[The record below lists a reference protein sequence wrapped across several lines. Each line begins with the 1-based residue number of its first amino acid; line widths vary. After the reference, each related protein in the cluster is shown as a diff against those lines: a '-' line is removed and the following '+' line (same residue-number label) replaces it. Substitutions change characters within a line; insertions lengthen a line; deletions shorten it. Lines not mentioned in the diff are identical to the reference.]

1 MRRRSPKTQ
10 IELPSSTDPND
21 RIRKDPAPAGNS
33 AQDGEEVELPDGYSY
48 TSDDPLHGKITTRL
62 KEIVARIF
70 DDARQ
75 DPEGEANQM
84 VRAML
89 LNQVANMQPKSYQ
102 GNPGMLLA
110 EERRRG
116 AEHERQA
123 ELDTHN
129 FRILTLRAK
138 DLEHKVREKEQQ
150 IAKTQRELERA
161 QEALEHGQPIDA
173 RAVYRRISEIVGLR
187 APSEAGQQ
195 ATQ

>member
-1 MRRRSPKTQ
+1 MKRRRPKT
-10 IELPSSTDPND
+10 ENEGPTSTEPRD
-21 RIRKDPAPAGNS
+21 RVREDRPPAGSS
-33 AQDGEEVELPDGYSY
+33 AGDGDEVELPDGYSG
-48 TSDDPLHGKITTRL
+48 TSDDPLHGKISTRL
-62 KEIVARIF
+62 KEIVGRIY

-116 AEHERQA
+116 VEHERQA

-138 DLEHKVREKEQQ
+138 DLQHKVKEKEQQ
-150 IAKTQRELERA
+150 IAKAQRELERA
-161 QEALEHGQPIDA
+161 QDALEHGQPMDP

-187 APSEAGQQ
+187 APTDAAAAVQ
-195 ATQ
+195 

>member
-10 IELPSSTDPND
+10 IELHSSTDPRD
-21 RIRKDPAPAGNS
+21 RIRKDPARSS
-33 AQDGEEVELPDGYSY
+33 AESGEDLELPHGDSD
-48 TSDDPLHGKITTRL
+48 TSDDPLHGKISTRL
-62 KEIVARIF
+62 KEIVGRIF

-138 DLEHKVREKEQQ
+138 DLQHKVKEKDQQ
-150 IAKTQRELERA
+150 IAKAQRELERA
-161 QEALEHGQPIDA
+161 QDALEHGQPIDP

-195 ATQ
+195 TTQ

>member
-1 MRRRSPKTQ
+1 MRRRSPKTG
-10 IELPSSTDPND
+10 IELPSSTDPRD
-21 RIRKDPAPAGNS
+21 RTRKDPAGNS
-33 AQDGEEVELPDGYSY
+33 AEDGEEMELPDGYSY
-48 TSDDPLHGKITTRL
+48 TADDSLHGKISGRL

-89 LNQVANMQPKSYQ
+89 LNQLANMQPDSYQ

-116 AEHERQA
+116 FEHERQA

-129 FRILTLRAK
+129 FRILKLRAQ
-138 DLEHKVREKEQQ
+138 DLQQKVKEREQQ

-161 QEALEHGQPIDA
+161 QEALEHGQPMDA